1 MKRIMIIIFFLVMP
15 TTALASVLEGTYSG
29 TADTGIWMMFLNDS
43 SSDGTLYMF
52 SDRYSFVR
60 YGNGTYNSVTG
71 EIEVPSMTSPLSDTS
86 SMSAT
91 LSGTTVSGTWNSST
105 FGRGTLTGDN
115 RSPDFYTS
123 FIGYRNIQVNDN
135 SGVFMALVQFAAQ
148 GKATLYDRYGAQI
161 GSGFISSNGTFAV
174 AVTGT
179 KVTLKGIISG
189 GSFTNGYWADYAT
202 GASAWPS
209 VDEISCRV
217 FPNYIHLN
225 KTSFPRVGE
234 RVLFNTDSIS
244 DCPNTA
250 TYYKFFYCPDYGSAS
265 YDQNLWV
272 NMNSFTVDSSLEY
285 AFPDPGYYV
294 VVVWTSSKPDQP
306 APITQGGF
314 TVLVT
319 N

>member
-1 MKRIMIIIFFLVMP
+1 MKRLMILIVFLIMP
-15 TTALASVLEGTYSG
+15 ATALATVLEGAYSG
-29 TADTGIWMMFLNDS
+29 TGDSGIWMMFLNNS
-43 SSDGTLYMF
+43 SSDGTLYMY

-71 EIEVPSMTSPLSDTS
+71 EINVTSMTSPLSDTS
-86 SMSAT
+86 TMT
-91 LSGTTVSGTWNSST
+91 GTVSGSNVSGLWNSNIL
-105 FGRGTLTGDN
+105 GRGTLTGESKSSDN
-115 RSPDFYTS
+115 YSG
-123 FIGYRNIQVNDN
+123 FIGYRNLQVNDN
-135 SGVFMALVQFAAQ
+135 AGVFMALIQFSAE
-148 GKATLYDRYGAQI
+148 GKATLYDRYGTQT
-161 GSGFISSNGTFAV
+161 GSGFITSDGTFAV
-174 AVTGT
+174 AMPGT
-179 KVTLKGIISG
+179 KVTLKGEISN
-189 GSFTNGYWADYAT
+189 GSLSNSYWADYSA
-202 GASAWPS
+202 GAAGWPS

-234 RVLFNTDSIS
+234 SVLFNTDSIS

-285 AFPDPGYYV
+285 AFPAPGYYV
-294 VVVWTSSKPDQP
+294 VVVWTSPKPEQP
-306 APITQGGF
+306 ALITQGGF
-314 TVLVT
+314 TILVT